1 MLRGRKMKRKI
12 ILSTLLLIITLLI
25 TVFFFIYLNNATC
38 QLPDSIQ
45 MNYNLSSKVP
55 PIKISDFE
63 KYSKKITMRD
73 VTFCSEQ
80 DSIKIKCFDITPVLT
95 DENYFNV
102 MNTEIN
108 GNLSKNK
115 KAAVISSDL
124 ALKVFF
130 ETDVIGKAIIIDN
143 KEYTVSGV
151 YQKPKGLINKISA
164 DNKERVYL
172 YYKSCTDYKNTEIT
186 EIDYSN
192 NAPSAPLIEQMNLA
206 QYYSIDLGEKAEI
219 INNFKSLFFLII
231 FLTFAIISFKI
242 RYKLKN
248 KLWSEIK
255 DNLAEN
261 YLLKS
266 IKSIPIKYLLF
277 IAVFLGIP
285 ATIICIFLSLDL
297 SIFIPTRY
305 IPYDNIF
312 DIPYYIS
319 KIVEHKNTLNS
330 LSLMG
335 NNYFREL
342 YENSFCLLQLLLT
355 CFGFCFPLLICSI
368 KSLYN
373 YNFKAKFK

>member
-1 MLRGRKMKRKI
+1 MKRNI
-12 ILSTLLLIITLLI
+12 IKCILLLFSALLI
-25 TVFFFIYLNNATC
+25 TVYFFMCLNNATS

-45 MNYNLSSKVP
+45 MNYNLSSDAP
-55 PIKISDFE
+55 PIKISQFE

-80 DSIKIKCFDITPVLT
+80 DLAKIKCFDITPVLT

-102 MNTEIN
+102 MNTKIN
-108 GNLSKNK
+108 GNLNKNK

-124 ALKVFF
+124 ALKLFF
-130 ETDVIGKAIIIDN
+130 ETDVIEKTIIIDN

-151 YQKPKGLINKISA
+151 YKKTKGLINELSS

-172 YYKSCTDYKNTEIT
+172 YYKSDSNYKNAEIT
-186 EIDYSN
+186 EIYYNS
-192 NAPSAPLIEQMNLA
+192 NAPSAPLIEQMNLT
-206 QYYSIDLGEKAEI
+206 QYYSTDLGEKAEI

-231 FLTFAIISFKI
+231 FLTFVIISFKI
-242 RYKLKN
+242 RHKLKN
-248 KLWSEIK
+248 KLWSEIE

-266 IKSIPIKYLLF
+266 IKSIPAKYLLF
-277 IAVFLGIP
+277 ISVFLGIP
-285 ATIICIFLSLDL
+285 VLIICVFISLDF
-297 SIFIPTRY
+297 SIFIPARY

-319 KIVEHKNTLNS
+319 KIVEHKNILNS

-335 NNYFREL
+335 NNYFMEL
-342 YENSFCLLQLLLT
+342 YEKSFCLLQLLLT
-355 CFGFCFPLLICSI
+355 CFGFCFPLLIHRFMHHQKYI
-368 KSLYN
+368 GTN
-373 YNFKAKFK
+373 PPR

>member
-1 MLRGRKMKRKI
+1 MKRKI
-12 ILSTLLLIITLLI
+12 ILSVLLLIITLLI
-25 TVFFFIYLNNATC
+25 TVLFFISVNNVTC
-38 QLPDSIQ
+38 QMPDSIQ
-45 MNYNLSSKVP
+45 MNYNLSSDAA
-55 PIKISDFE
+55 PIKISQFE
-63 KYSKKITMRD
+63 RYSKKIAMRD

-80 DSIKIKCFDITPVLT
+80 DLAKIKCFDITPVLT

-102 MNTEIN
+102 MNTKIN

-124 ALKVFF
+124 ALRLYFK
-130 ETDVIGKAIIIDN
+130 TDVIGKTIIIYN

-151 YQKPKGLINKISA
+151 YQKPKGLINELSC
-164 DNKERVYL
+164 DHKEHVYL
-172 YYKSCTDYKNTEIT
+172 YYKSDSNYKNAEIT
-186 EIDYSN
+186 EIDYSSKT
-192 NAPSAPLIEQMNLA
+192 PSAPLIEQMNLA
-206 QYYSIDLGEKAEI
+206 QYYSTDLGEKAKI

-266 IKSIPIKYLLF
+266 IKSIPIKYLF
-277 IAVFLGIP
+277 YIAVFFGIP
-285 ATIICIFLSLDL
+285 VVLICVFISLDF
-297 SIFIPTRY
+297 SIFIPPRY

-319 KIVEHKNTLNS
+319 KIIEHKNNLNS

-342 YENSFCLLQLLLT
+342 YEQSFCLLQISLT
-355 CFGFCFPLLICSI
+355 CFVFFFCLSIHSI
-368 KSLYN
+368 KSLCN
-373 YNFKAKFK
+373 YSYESG